1 MRYRFTAILFCCFFF
16 SSTSFAFQ
24 SPQPPYIFS
33 VPELNQLRLDAEI
46 HVSNSLPHQALKAFQ
61 ALQEKCWEYHLDSVA
76 IDIYEDIFIACILS
90 DNQTLDKTLAFI
102 DSCYQ
107 QETDSSINGIY
118 YGAIAHAYLFYGEI
132 DSMEKYYNL
141 AISIYEQQK
150 RHLQAAHLNI
160 NIAIEYF
167 FLEHLSNAKK
177 YLHKAE
183 AIEKKHLI
191 PQQLYTPA
199 LYSAQTSIYKAL
211 GLYEKAIK
219 SMMKAIR
226 HGKTSQ
232 SMTPFFLAYEYA
244 HLANIYD
251 DLEDNNN
258 ALNYYHKAL
267 NTLRNVTIDDPNEI
281 SHLLY
286 NIAYVFHKQ
295 GKIAKAKQYIFQ
307 SISSIE
313 KADTLNKNLQEN
325 LIHNYQLLVDCYSD
339 QDSVLYYIHKAL
351 EVHHDNSYMINI
363 TYRYYGYYFFR
374 EHDFKNAQLY
384 GQKSLEA
391 ALKTYGPKHTQVGLN
406 YLLLARTVFAKR
418 HYTQGFQYL
427 QEALSALSTDF
438 SDKDGLSNPKLL
450 DQLTNKTTFLAV
462 LYEKMKYLNILY
474 NQDYPIATEKILYQ
488 TAKLATQ
495 TIESINRSIKSRAS
509 QLAWLNKEAIPA
521 FEQAIQIALSIY
533 KKTNNTEYL
542 SEAFALAERSKSMLM
557 ISTFQENEAFALGKV
572 PQELI
577 HRERALYQLL
587 SDSKKKHFDA
597 TLSKDEAMMAFQDS
611 LIFEYT
617 DQIMMLLHQF
627 ELEYPEYYK
636 LKYTIKS
643 TGIKAVQD
651 QLDAKTAFIEYFE
664 GVSNIYAFSIT
675 KQTATVHTIPRT
687 DSYHQDVAD
696 FQAILIGLDEAAQNT
711 AKSYNQFLETAHQF
725 YLTFLKNS
733 LQNTSVERLII
744 IPDGRLSYLPFEAF
758 LTKEVP
764 LDINQSN
771 SNANF
776 APLPYLI
783 RDYKINYNYSATL
796 WIEHLLQKETSK
808 NGRILALAPSYANKT
823 APKWRS
829 PYEKQLRTELV
840 ELPGAIRELDF
851 LKWSFDG
858 TFLVNGAA
866 TEAAFKEKALDYS
879 ILHFAVHGL
888 VDTKHPEFSGLAL
901 AENGD
906 KMEDNILYTYEIK
919 QLGLNADLVVLS
931 ACETGIG
938 KYQLGEGILSIGRDF
953 MYAGVPSMLTTL
965 WSLNDYSSS
974 IIIEKFYTNLSLGME
989 KDEAIQQA
997 KLYYLDNYEGLSTHP
1012 ALWACFVQV
1021 GDYASIPIHKSY
1033 RTWYIALA
1041 VFGGL
1046 LLLSSFVFFKFR
1058 AR

>member
-33 VPELNQLRLDAEI
+33 IPELNQLRLDAEI
-46 HVSNSLPHQALKAFQ
+46 HVNNSLPHQALKAFQ
-61 ALQEKCWEYHLDSVA
+61 ALQKKCWEYHLDSVA

-177 YLHKAE
+177 YLNKAE

-199 LYSAQTSIYKAL
+199 LYSAQTTIYRVL

-226 HGKTSQ
+226 HSKINQ
-232 SMTPFFLAYEYA
+232 SMTPYSLAYEYA
-244 HLANIYD
+244 NLANIYD

-267 NTLRNVTIDDPNEI
+267 NTLRNVTMDDPNEI
-281 SHLLY
+281 THLLY
-286 NIAYVFHKQ
+286 NIADIFQEQ
-295 GKIAKAKQYIFQ
+295 GKIAKAKQYAFQ
-307 SISSIE
+307 SISLIE

-325 LIHNYQLLVDCYSD
+325 LIHNYQLLAKCSSD
-339 QDSVLYYIHKAL
+339 QDSVLHYVHKTL
-351 EVHHDNSYMINI
+351 EVHHANPYRINI
-363 TYRYYGYYFFR
+363 TYRQYSYYFFQK
-374 EHDFKNAQLY
+374 HDFKNAQLY

-391 ALKTYGPKHTQVGLN
+391 ALKIYGTKHPQVGCS
-406 YLLLARTVFAKR
+406 YLLLAQTAFAKR

-427 QEALSALSTDF
+427 QEALSTLSTEF
-438 SDKDGLSNPKLL
+438 SDKDGLSNPRL
-450 DQLTNKTTFLAV
+450 DHVIDKTTLLAI

-866 TEAAFKEKALDYS
+866 TEVAFKEKALDYS

>member
-1 MRYRFTAILFCCFFF
+1 MRYRFTAIFFCCFFF
-16 SSTSFAFQ
+16 SYTSFAFQ

-33 VPELNQLRLDAEI
+33 IPELNQLRLDAEI

-76 IDIYEDIFIACILS
+76 IDIYEDIFTACILS

-132 DSMEKYYNL
+132 DSMEKYYDL
-141 AISIYEQQK
+141 AISIYDKQK
-150 RHLQAAHLNI
+150 RYLQAANLNI

-167 FLEHLSNAKK
+167 FLEHLAIAKV
-177 YLHKAE
+177 YLNKAE
-183 AIEKKHLI
+183 FFEKNYLI

-199 LYSAQTSIYKAL
+199 LYPAQTAIYREL
-211 GLYEKAIK
+211 GLYETAIK
-219 SMMKAIR
+219 SAIKTIR
-226 HGKTSQ
+226 HSKNNK
-232 SMTPFFLAYEYA
+232 SMTPYTLAYDYVN
-244 HLANIYD
+244 LAAIYKGFK
-251 DLEDNNN
+251 DNNN

-267 NTLRNVTIDDPNEI
+267 SILKSITIDDPNEI
-281 SHLLY
+281 THVLY
-286 NIAYVFHKQ
+286 NIASIFQEQ
-295 GKIAKAKQYIFQ
+295 GKIAKAKQYALQ
-307 SISSIE
+307 SISLIE

-351 EVHHDNSYMINI
+351 EVHYDNSYRINI
-363 TYRYYGYYFFR
+363 TYRDYGYYFFR
-374 EHDFKNAQLY
+374 KHDFKNAQLY

-391 ALKTYGPKHTQVGLN
+391 ALKIYGTKHLQISLS
-406 YLLLARTVFAKR
+406 YLLLARTTFAKR

-427 QEALSALSTDF
+427 QEALSTLSTEF
-438 SDKDGLSNPKLL
+438 SDKDGLSNPRL
-450 DQLTNKTTFLAV
+450 DHVIDKTTLLAI

-509 QLAWLNKEAIPA
+509 QLAWLNEEAIPA